1 MRLQYTSKAAALS
14 ASRPLR
20 TFVALALSVASFASL
35 QSLLMPVLPLIQQ
48 DLHTTSSAVTWTV
61 TAWLITAAVA
71 TPLFGRIGDMI
82 GKRRMFVI
90 SVGAIAVGSLIA
102 AFAPNL
108 ETLIVARV
116 IQGFAGAIF
125 PLTFGIIRDEF
136 PTARVPAMIGM
147 VSAVIAVGSG
157 LGTVLS
163 GPLAGVLGWRGLFL
177 VPLLLTIVGG
187 VMSLLVIPES
197 PQRAGGRINPLAAF
211 LLSAWLVALLLPLS
225 MANQWG
231 WGSAGVWGLLVLAA
245 VLLVAWIVVETRSVT
260 PLVDMRMM
268 RLPGVWIPNSAALL
282 LGAAMFGVWAFLPR
296 FLQTPEDTGYGL
308 GETIAASGLVMLPM
322 LVTLGVAGFLTGPLA
337 RRVDLRV
344 QLAGAAV
351 LIALSTASF
360 GVFHA
365 SAWMP
370 AVAGA
375 VFGFGL
381 GISNSAMASLVVQ
394 SVART
399 QTGIAA
405 GMNSNLRTIGS
416 AIGTSLMAAIVTSS
430 LGLGGFPTEQA
441 YDTAF
446 LVMAGVALLA
456 AAISGFVPLILRRQ
470 GYVEPVVETSPVATS
485 MAVAEAEAEA
495 VA

>member
-1 MRLQYTSKAAALS
+1 MS
-14 ASRPLR
+14 ASRPTTSASHPVR

-48 DLHTTSSAVTWTV
+48 DLHVTSSAVTWTI

-90 SVGAIAVGSLIA
+90 SVGAIAVGSIIA

-108 ETLIVARV
+108 EVLILARV
-116 IQGFAGAIF
+116 LQGFAGAIF

-136 PTARVPAMIGM
+136 PTARVPGMIGM

-177 VPLLLTIVGG
+177 VPLLLTVVGG

-197 PQRAGGRINPLAAF
+197 PQRAGGRINPVAAL

-231 WGSAGVWGLLVLAA
+231 WGSPAVWGLLVLAA
-245 VLLVAWIVVETRSVT
+245 ALLVAWIYVETRSVT

-268 RLPGVWIPNSAALL
+268 RLPGVAIPNATALL

-296 FLQTPEDTGYGL
+296 FLQTPTGTGYGL

-322 LVTLGVAGFLTGPLA
+322 LVALGVAGFLTGPLS

-344 QLAGAAV
+344 QLTGAAI

-360 GVFHA
+360 GLFHSA
-365 SAWMP
+365 AWMP
-370 AVAGA
+370 AIAGA
-375 VFGFGL
+375 AFGFGL

-394 SVART
+394 SVSRT
-399 QTGIAA
+399 QTGVAA

-430 LGLGGFPTEQA
+430 LGLAGLPTEAA

-446 LVMAGVALLA
+446 LTMAGLAGIAALVA
-456 AAISGFVPLILRRQ
+456 GFVPVILRRR
-470 GYVEPVVETSPVATS
+470 GYVEPIVITTPIAT
-485 MAVAEAEAEA
+485 APAIVGAEL
-495 VA
+495 

>member
-1 MRLQYTSKAAALS
+1 MSS
-14 ASRPLR
+14 SRPLR

-35 QSLLMPVLPLIQQ
+35 QSLLMPVLPLIQE
-48 DLHTTSSAVTWTV
+48 DLHTSSSAVTWTV
-61 TAWLITAAVA
+61 TAWLIAAAVA

-102 AFAPNL
+102 AFAPTL
-108 ETLIVARV
+108 EVLILARV
-116 IQGFAGAIF
+116 LQGFAGAIF

-136 PTARVPAMIGM
+136 PTARVPGMIGM

-163 GPLAGVLGWRGLFL
+163 GPLADIVGWRGLFL
-177 VPLLLTIVGG
+177 VPLTLTIVGG

-197 PQRAGGRINPLAAF
+197 PQRAGGRINPVAAV

-231 WGSAGVWGLLVLAA
+231 WGSPAVWGLLALALVLLAA
-245 VLLVAWIVVETRSVT
+245 WIWVESRSAT

-268 RLPGVWIPNSAALL
+268 RLPGVWIPNSTALL

-296 FLQTPEDTGYGL
+296 FLQTPSGTGYGL
-308 GETIAASGLVMLPM
+308 GESIAASGIIMLPM
-322 LVTLGVAGFLTGPLA
+322 LVALGVAGFLTGPLS

-344 QLAGAAV
+344 QLTGAAV

-360 GVFHA
+360 GVFHSA
-365 SAWMP
+365 AWMP

-375 VFGFGL
+375 LFGFGL

-394 SVART
+394 SVDRT

-416 AIGTSLMAAIVTSS
+416 AIGTALMAAIVTSS
-430 LGLGGFPTEQA
+430 IGLGGFPTEAA

-446 LVMAGVALLA
+446 ITMAGLALA
-456 AAISGFVPLILRRQ
+456 AAAIAGFAPVILRRR
-470 GYVEPVVETSPVATS
+470 GYVEPVVITTPIATAP
-485 MAVAEAEAEA
+485 AVLGTRG
-495 VA
+495 

>member
-1 MRLQYTSKAAALS
+1 
-14 ASRPLR
+14 
-20 TFVALALSVASFASL
+20 
-35 QSLLMPVLPLIQQ
+35 VLPLIQD
-48 DLHTTSSAVTWTV
+48 DLGTTSAAVTWTV

-108 ETLIVARV
+108 EVLIFARV
-116 IQGFAGAIF
+116 LQGFAGAIF

-136 PTARVPAMIGM
+136 PAARVPGMIGM

-163 GPLAGVLGWRGLFL
+163 GPLADLVGWRGLFL
-177 VPLLLTIVGG
+177 VPMLLTVAGG

-197 PQRAGGRINPLAAF
+197 PQRAAGRINPLAAL

-231 WGSAGVWGLLVLAA
+231 WNSPAVWALLAVAV
-245 VLLVAWIVVETRSVT
+245 VLLVSWIWVETRSIT

-268 RLPGVWIPNSAALL
+268 RLPGVWIPNSTAFL

-296 FLQTPEDTGYGL
+296 FLQTPSETGYGL
-308 GETIAASGLVMLPM
+308 GETVAASGLVMLPM
-322 LVTLGVAGFLTGPLA
+322 LVALGVAGFLTGPLS

-344 QLAGAAV
+344 QLTGAAI

-360 GVFHA
+360 GVFHSA
-365 SAWMP
+365 AWML
-370 AVAGA
+370 AGA
-375 VFGFGL
+375 GAIFGFGL

-405 GMNSNLRTIGS
+405 GMNANLRTIG
-416 AIGTSLMAAIVTSS
+416 AAFGTSLMAAIVTSS
-430 LGLGGFPTEQA
+430 LGLGGLPTESA

-446 LVMAGVALLA
+446 IVMASLALGAAVIAGLA
-456 AAISGFVPLILRRQ
+456 PVILRRR
-470 GYVEPVVETSPVATS
+470 GYVEPVVVTSPIATS
-485 MAVAEAEAEA
+485 LAVAEADAA
-495 VA
+495 

>member
-1 MRLQYTSKAAALS
+1 LSLS

-35 QSLLMPVLPLIQQ
+35 QSLLMPVLPLIQH

-108 ETLIVARV
+108 EVLILARV
-116 IQGFAGAIF
+116 LQGFAGAIF

-163 GPLAGVLGWRGLFL
+163 GPLADLVGWRGLFL
-177 VPLLLTIVGG
+177 IPLALTVIGG
-187 VMSLLVIPES
+187 TMSLLVIPES
-197 PQRAGGRINPLAAF
+197 PHRASGRINPLAAL
-211 LLSAWLVALLLPLS
+211 LLSGWLVALLLPLS
-225 MANQWG
+225 MAGQWG
-231 WGSAGVWGLLVLAA
+231 WDSPAVWALLGLALVLLAA
-245 VLLVAWIVVETRSVT
+245 WVVVETRSVT

-268 RLPGVWIPNSAALL
+268 RLPGVWMPNSTALL

-296 FLQTPEDTGYGL
+296 FLQTPADTGYGL

-322 LVTLGVAGFLTGPLA
+322 LVALGVAGFLTGPLS
-337 RRVDLRV
+337 RRLDLRV
-344 QLAGAAV
+344 QLTGAGV
-351 LIALSTASF
+351 LIAASTASF
-360 GVFHA
+360 GLFHSA
-365 SAWMP
+365 AWMP

-375 VFGFGL
+375 FFGFGL

-399 QTGIAA
+399 QTGVAA

-416 AIGTSLMAAIVTSS
+416 AIGTSLMAAIVTS
-430 LGLGGFPTEQA
+430 GLSASGFPTEAA

-446 LVMAGVALLA
+446 LVMAGLAVVAAL
-456 AAISGFVPLILRRQ
+456 ISGVAPVVLRRR
-470 GYVEPVVETSPVATS
+470 GWVEPVVVTSPIAT
-485 MAVAEAEAEA
+485 AILAEEAEAEA

>member
-1 MRLQYTSKAAALS
+1 M
-14 ASRPLR
+14 
-20 TFVALALSVASFASL
+20 ALALSVASFASL

-48 DLHTTSSAVTWTV
+48 DLRVDSSAVTWTV

-108 ETLIVARV
+108 EVLIIARV
-116 IQGFAGAIF
+116 LQGFAGAIF

-136 PTARVPAMIGM
+136 PAARVPGMIGM

-163 GPLAGVLGWRGLFL
+163 GPLAGVVGWRGLFL
-177 VPLLLTIVGG
+177 IPLALTVVGG

-197 PQRAGGRINPLAAF
+197 PQRASGRINPLAAL

-231 WGSAGVWGLLVLAA
+231 WSSPGVWGLLVLAA
-245 VLLVAWIVVETRSVT
+245 VLLAAWILVEMRSET

-268 RLPGVWIPNSAALL
+268 RLPGVAIPNATALL

-296 FLQTPEDTGYGL
+296 FLQTPAGTGYGL

-322 LVTLGVAGFLTGPLA
+322 LIALGVAGFLTGPLA

-344 QLAGAAV
+344 QLTGAAI

-360 GVFHA
+360 GLFHSA
-365 SAWMP
+365 AWMP
-370 AVAGA
+370 AIAGA

-430 LGLGGFPTEQA
+430 LTATGFPTEAA

-446 LVMAGVALLA
+446 IVMAGLAVAA
-456 AAISGFVPLILRRQ
+456 AAIAGLAPVILRRR
-470 GYVEPVVETSPVATS
+470 GYVEPVVITTPVATS

>member
-1 MRLQYTSKAAALS
+1 MPS
-14 ASRPLR
+14 SRPIR

-35 QSLLMPVLPLIQQ
+35 QSLLIPVLPLIQQ
-48 DLHTTSSAVTWTV
+48 DLKVSSSAVTWTI

-90 SVGAIAVGSLIA
+90 SVGAIGVGSIIA

-108 ETLIVARV
+108 EVLIFARV
-116 IQGFAGAIF
+116 LQGFAGAIF

-136 PTARVPAMIGM
+136 PTARVPGMIGM

-163 GPLAGVLGWRGLFL
+163 GPLADIVGWRGLFL
-177 VPLLLTIVGG
+177 VPLALTVAGG

-197 PQRAGGRINPLAAF
+197 PQRAGGRINPVAAV
-211 LLSAWLVALLLPLS
+211 LLSSWLVALLLPLS
-225 MANQWG
+225 MGNQWG
-231 WGSAGVWGLLVLAA
+231 WGSPAVWGLLVLAVA
-245 VLLVAWIVVETRSVT
+245 LLATWIWVETRSTT

-268 RLPGVWIPNSAALL
+268 RLPGVWIPNSTALL

-296 FLQTPEDTGYGL
+296 FLQTPASTGYGL
-308 GETIAASGLVMLPM
+308 GETVAASGLVMLPM
-322 LVTLGVAGFLTGPLA
+322 LVALGVAGFLTGPLS

-344 QLAGAAV
+344 QLTGAAI
-351 LIALSTASF
+351 LIVLSTASF
-360 GVFHA
+360 GIFNSA
-365 SAWMP
+365 AWMP

-394 SVART
+394 SVSRT

-405 GMNSNLRTIGS
+405 GMNANLRTIGA

-430 LGLGGFPTEQA
+430 LGFGGLPTEAA
-441 YDTAF
+441 YDIAF
-446 LVMAGVALLA
+446 IVMAGLALA
-456 AAISGFVPLILRRQ
+456 AAAIAGLAPVILRRR
-470 GYVEPVVETSPVATS
+470 GYVEPVVVTTPIAT
-485 MAVAEAEAEA
+485 APALAAAE
-495 VA
+495 V

>member
-1 MRLQYTSKAAALS
+1 
-14 ASRPLR
+14 
-20 TFVALALSVASFASL
+20 
-35 QSLLMPVLPLIQQ
+35 MPVLPLIQQ
-48 DLHTTSSAVTWTV
+48 DLKVSSSAVTWTV

-90 SVGAIAVGSLIA
+90 SVGAIAVGSIIA
-102 AFAPNL
+102 AFAPNF
-108 ETLIVARV
+108 EVLIIARV
-116 IQGFAGAIF
+116 LQGFAGAIF

-136 PTARVPAMIGM
+136 PTARVPGMIGM

-163 GPLAGVLGWRGLFL
+163 GPLAGLLGWRGLFL

-197 PQRAGGRINPLAAF
+197 PQRAGGRINPVAAV

-231 WGSAGVWGLLVLAA
+231 WGSPGVWALLVLAA
-245 VLLVAWIVVETRSVT
+245 VLLAAWIYVESRSVT

-268 RLPGVWIPNSAALL
+268 RLPGVAIPNATALL

-296 FLQTPEDTGYGL
+296 FLQTPSDTGYGL

-322 LVTLGVAGFLTGPLA
+322 LVALGIAGFLTGPLS

-344 QLAGAAV
+344 QLTGAAI

-360 GVFHA
+360 GLFHSA
-365 SAWMP
+365 AWMP

-375 VFGFGL
+375 AFGFGL

-399 QTGIAA
+399 QTGVAA

-430 LGLGGFPTEQA
+430 LGLGGFPTEGA

-446 LVMAGVALLA
+446 ITMAALALVA
-456 AAISGFVPLILRRQ
+456 AAVAGLVPVILRRR
-470 GYVEPVVETSPVATS
+470 GYVEPFVETSPVATS
-485 MAVAEAEAEA
+485 MARAEVETEALA
-495 VA
+495 

>member
-1 MRLQYTSKAAALS
+1 
-14 ASRPLR
+14 
-20 TFVALALSVASFASL
+20 
-35 QSLLMPVLPLIQQ
+35 MPVLPLIQQ
-48 DLHTTSSAVTWTV
+48 DLHVTSSAVTWTI

-90 SVGAIAVGSLIA
+90 SVGAIAVGSIIA

-108 ETLIVARV
+108 EVLILARV
-116 IQGFAGAIF
+116 LQGFAGAIF

-136 PTARVPAMIGM
+136 PTARVPGMIGM

-177 VPLLLTIVGG
+177 VPLLLTVVGG

-197 PQRAGGRINPLAAF
+197 PQRAGGRINPVAAL

-231 WGSAGVWGLLVLAA
+231 WGSPAVWGLLVLAA
-245 VLLVAWIVVETRSVT
+245 ALLVAWIYVETRSVT

-268 RLPGVWIPNSAALL
+268 RLPGVAIPNATALL

-296 FLQTPEDTGYGL
+296 FLQTPTGTGYGL

-322 LVTLGVAGFLTGPLA
+322 LVALGVAGFLTGPLS

-344 QLAGAAV
+344 QLTGAAI

-360 GVFHA
+360 GLFHSA
-365 SAWMP
+365 AWMP
-370 AVAGA
+370 AIAGA
-375 VFGFGL
+375 AFGFGL

-394 SVART
+394 SVSRT
-399 QTGIAA
+399 QTGVAA

-430 LGLGGFPTEQA
+430 LGLAGLPTEAA

-446 LVMAGVALLA
+446 LTMAGLAGIAALVA
-456 AAISGFVPLILRRQ
+456 GFVPVVLRRR
-470 GYVEPVVETSPVATS
+470 GYVEPIVITSPIAT
-485 MAVAEAEAEA
+485 APAIVGAEL
-495 VA
+495 

>member
-1 MRLQYTSKAAALS
+1 VPS
-14 ASRPLR
+14 SRPIR

-35 QSLLMPVLPLIQQ
+35 QSLLIPVLPLIQQ
-48 DLHTTSSAVTWTV
+48 DLKVSSSAVTWTI

-90 SVGAIAVGSLIA
+90 SVGAIGVGSIIA

-108 ETLIVARV
+108 EVLIFARV
-116 IQGFAGAIF
+116 LQGFAGAIF

-136 PTARVPAMIGM
+136 PTARVPGMIGM

-163 GPLAGVLGWRGLFL
+163 GPLADIVGWRGLFL
-177 VPLLLTIVGG
+177 VPLALTVAGG

-197 PQRAGGRINPLAAF
+197 PQRAGGRINPVAAV
-211 LLSAWLVALLLPLS
+211 LLSSWLVALLLPLS
-225 MANQWG
+225 MGNQWG
-231 WGSAGVWGLLVLAA
+231 WGSPAVWGLLVLAVA
-245 VLLVAWIVVETRSVT
+245 LLATWIWVETRSTT

-268 RLPGVWIPNSAALL
+268 RLPGVWIPNSTALL

-296 FLQTPEDTGYGL
+296 FLQTPASTGYGL
-308 GETIAASGLVMLPM
+308 GETVAASGLVMLPM
-322 LVTLGVAGFLTGPLA
+322 LVALGVAGFLTGPLS

-344 QLAGAAV
+344 QLTGAAI
-351 LIALSTASF
+351 LIVLSTASF
-360 GVFHA
+360 GIFNSA
-365 SAWMP
+365 AWMP

-394 SVART
+394 SVSRT

-405 GMNSNLRTIGS
+405 GMNANLRTIGA

-430 LGLGGFPTEQA
+430 LGFGGLPTEAA
-441 YDTAF
+441 YDIAF
-446 LVMAGVALLA
+446 IVMAGLALA
-456 AAISGFVPLILRRQ
+456 AAAIAGLAPVILRRR
-470 GYVEPVVETSPVATS
+470 GYVEPVVVTTPIAT
-485 MAVAEAEAEA
+485 APALAAAE
-495 VA
+495 V